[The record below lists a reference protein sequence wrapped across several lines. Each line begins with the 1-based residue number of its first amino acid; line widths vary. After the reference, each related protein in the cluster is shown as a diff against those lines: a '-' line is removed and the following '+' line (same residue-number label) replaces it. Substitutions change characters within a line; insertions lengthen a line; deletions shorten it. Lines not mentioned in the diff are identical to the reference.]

1 MPWDP
6 SSASGS
12 ARGGG
17 PRLVSAEIRRNGDE
31 PPTSPV
37 DRVSVRGGSPACA
50 PERSPW
56 ILLAVRWAIDQMEG
70 PVGEQFIP
78 AFLHALMALWVEM
91 FTGLPAYLAAG
102 IVLGSLLGLGIAE
115 AIAACSRRIP
125 AASSPKRGQPGRS
138 AAP

>member
-1 MPWDP
+1 
-6 SSASGS
+6 
-12 ARGGG
+12 
-17 PRLVSAEIRRNGDE
+17 
-31 PPTSPV
+31 
-37 DRVSVRGGSPACA
+37 
-50 PERSPW
+50 
-56 ILLAVRWAIDQMEG
+56 MEG

-78 AFLHALMALWVEM
+78 AFLRALMVLWVEM